1 MPHSSAPTRSFAPAI
16 AFLLCLGGPPTLSG
30 TVAAATPTLT
40 PTPMPTPPA
49 PRVLPSWASPP
60 EKLVNPPASASLS
73 ADRLRAVW
81 ASADGRSLLSA
92 RRSGP
97 GGEWA
102 APDRL
107 LSTRGTIGKIALS
120 PDGRRVAY
128 EDTRTWLDNGSA
140 TDRWQFIGVYDF
152 GTQQIAYV
160 DPSFDLDSDPRWS
173 ADSRRLTFTR
183 SIDGLSA
190 SELTRAVRFPAAA
203 WQPPPRRSSER
214 FTMAAILAT
223 PYIDPPVPAGDG
235 LSLAYLTR
243 EAENRNVYF
252 LRVGE
257 KARRL
262 VNYPQDDG
270 RELSALAVSAHGGA
284 VAYVRGGR
292 VNRHGDSPN
301 PRWVPDLLQQQV
313 WIVGTDKDA
322 PRLLGAGNDPVF
334 TPDER
339 YILWRSNGMV
349 MAAGLT
355 WSNHRLLGVGEP
367 VPFLFGLHQGMRF
380 SPDGKKVAYER
391 GDAIE
396 VRDLA
401 AGTTV
406 RIPHGSKDVD
416 RGPVWSPDSQRLVFR
431 REPSDSPGL
440 ERNWCG
446 GGERYCGPMRSK
458 QPWGLWTVALSDL
471 VPQRIWQARSGV
483 GSVYY
488 PLDESY
494 SPGQFGDQLFWSAG
508 DRIAFVWEGDGW
520 RHLYEVPAAG
530 GEARLLT
537 PGDGE
542 VETAAI
548 SMDRTRLF
556 YATNIGDLGRRH
568 ISSVGFDGF
577 AARAL
582 TSGDK
587 SQWAP
592 IPLAGGRLA
601 YLGAGWADPPQLYV
615 RAARGATR
623 GVARP
628 RVPASFPGRSLVKPE
643 LVEFPASDGQKAFGQ
658 LFVPRQPNGCAIIF
672 SHGGIRRQMLPG
684 FHYMEAY
691 QYLYE
696 MNQYLASRGCVVL
709 SVEYRSSIMRGEG
722 FRDAPGWGFTANSEI
737 RDFVGAAHY
746 LMARKDVD
754 ARRGVGIYGL
764 SWGGYMTAEA
774 LALHSDLFKVGFD
787 MAGVHTAPDPVG
799 FAHSAV
805 GQLDT
810 LRSPLLLIQGDDDM
824 NVNFDDGIVL
834 ARALQLRRPRVEFV
848 QHAVPGQ
855 THELSLTYRRLVK
868 VYSEGS
874 EFLLSHLGV
883 R

>member
-1 MPHSSAPTRSFAPAI
+1 M
-16 AFLLCLGGPPTLSG
+16 LSG
-30 TVAAATPTLT
+30 VAAAAP
-40 PTPMPTPPA
+40 PIPPA
-49 PRVLPSWASPP
+49 AHALPSWASPP
-60 EKLVNPPASASLS
+60 EQLVNPPASASLS
-73 ADRLRAVW
+73 PDKLRAVW
-81 ASADGRSLLSA
+81 ATADRRSLLSA
-92 RRSGP
+92 TRSGLS
-97 GGEWA
+97 GEWT

-107 LSTRGTIGKIALS
+107 LTTRGAIGKIVVS
-120 PDGRRVAY
+120 PDGRRIAY
-128 EDTRTWLDNGSA
+128 EDLRTWLDNGNA
-140 TDRWQFIGVYDF
+140 IDRWQFIGVYDL
-152 GTQQIAYV
+152 GTQQVGYV
-160 DPSFDLDSDPRWS
+160 DPAFDLDSDPRWS
-173 ADSRRLTFTR
+173 ADGKQITFTR
-183 SIDGLSA
+183 SIDGISA
-190 SELTRAVRFPAAA
+190 SELTRPVPVPPAGA
-203 WQPPPRRSSER
+203 WQPPPRGPSER

-223 PYIDPPVPAGDG
+223 PYIEPPTPSGDG
-235 LSLAYLTR
+235 LSLAYLTH
-243 EAENRNVYF
+243 EGENRNIYF

-257 KARRL
+257 GARRL
-262 VNYPQDDG
+262 VNYPDDDG
-270 RELSALAVSAHGGA
+270 RELSALVVSTHGGA

-301 PRWVPDLLQQQV
+301 PRFVPNLPQQEV
-313 WIVGTDKDA
+313 WIVGTDHDA
-322 PRLLGAGNDPVF
+322 PRLLGVGNAPIF

-349 MAAGLT
+349 MAAALT

-367 VPFLFGLHQGMRF
+367 MPFLFGLHTEMRF
-380 SPDGKKVAYER
+380 SPDGKKVAYQR

-401 AGTTV
+401 ARTTV
-406 RIPHGSKDVD
+406 VIPHGRDVD
-416 RGPVWSPDSQRLVFR
+416 RGPVWSPDSERLVFR
-431 REPSDSPGL
+431 REPSNSPGL

-446 GGERYCGPMRSK
+446 GGERYCGPMRST
-458 QPWGLWTVALSDL
+458 QPWALWTVALSDL
-471 VPQRIWQARSGV
+471 VPHRIWQAKVGV

-488 PLDESY
+488 PLDQSY
-494 SPGQFGDQLFWSAG
+494 SPGEFGDELFWSAD

-548 SMDRTRLF
+548 SMDRKRLF

-568 ISSVGFDGF
+568 ISSVGFDGS

-587 SQWAP
+587 SQWSP

-601 YLGAGWADPPQLYV
+601 YIDAGWADPPQLYV
-615 RAARGATR
+615 REAGGATR
-623 GVARP
+623 SAGLP
-628 RVPASFPGRSLVKPE
+628 RALPSFPGRFLVKPE

-658 LFVPRQPNGCAIIF
+658 LFVPQKPNGCAIIF

-691 QYLYE
+691 ANLYE

-709 SVEYRSSIMRGEG
+709 SVEYRSSIMRGEA
-722 FRDAPGWGFTANSEI
+722 FRNAPGWGFTANSEI
-737 RDFVGAAHY
+737 LDFVGAAHY

-754 ARRGVGIYGL
+754 AKRGVGIYGL
-764 SWGGYMTAEA
+764 SWGGYMTSEA

-787 MAGVHTAPDPVG
+787 MAGVHTAPDPAG

-810 LRSPLLLIQGDDDM
+810 LTSPLLLMQGDDDM

-834 ARALQLRRPRVEFV
+834 ARAMQMRRPHVEFV
-848 QHAVPGQ
+848 QHVVPGE
-855 THELSLTYRRLVK
+855 THEMSLTYRNLVR

-874 EFLLSHLGV
+874 EFLLSHMRV